1 MTLPEILRVP
11 LAVALISLLAF
22 PAASLTQTEGTVWP
36 DKTIPVCWETALS
49 RHIQER
55 RLARKAIRASWER
68 ESALVFVGWGRCR
81 PDSVGIRFRIGR
93 ERPHTKAR
101 GRHVNGIRDGV
112 VLPELWSLAALSIN
126 VKAPVHEMGH
136 ALGFGHEFARP
147 EDDVPDVCRV
157 MRTGAGRYVENDIPL
172 TAYDPDSIM
181 VGCAGTAQKDLSTGT
196 PLLSAGDI
204 FGLVSVYG
212 SAPHNILDRNEHGD
226 RFGAAVA
233 LGDLDGD
240 GVADLAVGAP
250 GEDQGLGAVYLFRG
264 DRFQGFRPLMRIAP
278 DTGARSEEHWGSSVA
293 IEHLPGTGAPV
304 IMVRAADGRSDRV
317 RLRLTEEWTFDL
329 EASPADTGKPPT
341 RPTTALLRDMDG
353 DGILDRI
360 VGKPDA
366 GPENRRAG
374 AITVERGKPGGG
386 YAFWY
391 AFDQSH

>member
-1 MTLPEILRVP
+1 MILRVP
-11 LAVALISLLAF
+11 IAAAMLSLLVF
-22 PAASLTQTEGTVWP
+22 PAVSLTQTEDTMWT
-36 DKTIPVCWETALS
+36 DTTIPVCWETALS

-68 ESALVFVGWGRCR
+68 ESALVFTGWGRCR
-81 PDSVGIRFRIGR
+81 PDSVGIRLKIGR

-101 GRHVNGIRDGV
+101 GRHVSGVKDGV

-147 EDDVPDVCRV
+147 GDEVPEVCRII
-157 MRTGAGRYVENDIPL
+157 RTGSGRYVEDDIPL
-172 TAYDPDSIM
+172 TTYDPDSIM

-204 FGLVSVYG
+204 YGLVSVYG
-212 SAPHNILDRNEHGD
+212 SAPHNILDQNEHGD

-250 GEDQGLGAVYLFRG
+250 GEDQGTGAVYLFRG
-264 DRFQGFRPLMRIAP
+264 DRFQGFRPIMKIAP
-278 DTGARSEEHWGSSVA
+278 DVGTRSPEHWGSFVSVG
-293 IEHLPGTGAPV
+293 HVPGTGEAV
-304 IMVRAADGRSDRV
+304 ILVRAADGRADRV
-317 RLRLTEEWTFDL
+317 RLRMGAERAFDL
-329 EASPADTGKPPT
+329 VPSPADDDIPPV
-341 RPTTALLRDMDG
+341 RPTTLLLRDMDG
-353 DGILDRI
+353 DGIPDRI
-360 VGKPDA
+360 VGVPDA
-366 GPENRRAG
+366 GPNNRRSG